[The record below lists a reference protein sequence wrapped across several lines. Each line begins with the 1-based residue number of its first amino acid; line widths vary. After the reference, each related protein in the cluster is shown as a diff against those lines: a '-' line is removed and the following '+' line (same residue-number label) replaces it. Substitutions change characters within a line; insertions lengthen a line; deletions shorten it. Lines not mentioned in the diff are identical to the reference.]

1 MASVADTEPSET
13 SKNWMVILGVDFF
26 LNHRS
31 WEGDGYCY
39 YDEHPAEPSEAVIWE
54 GVKYIEG
61 GI

>member
-13 SKNWMVILGVDFF
+13 SKTNDDLGGWFF
-26 LNHRS
+26 LNHES
-31 WEGDGYCY
+31 WVGDGYCY

>member
-1 MASVADTEPSET
+1 
-13 SKNWMVILGVDFF
+13 MVILGVDFF